1 MVAWYN
7 KIFKVMEKNKIE
19 VTVMEDKKVLNVY
32 SEIGKLKTVL
42 LHRPGKEIE
51 NLTPDLM
58 DRLLFDDIPYLEVA
72 RQEHDAFAK
81 ILSDNGVEV
90 LYLEDLAAEA
100 IEDASVKE
108 RFVDEFIKEAGIL
121 GEKKKQLVKEL
132 LLNCKTNRE
141 LVDKMMEGIRK
152 SELPNYNATSLAD
165 MADSGYPFVAD
176 PMPNLYFTRDPFA
189 TIGSGI
195 SLNHMRTVTR
205 NRETLFAKYIFENHP
220 RFKDSDIPR
229 WFDRDDST
237 SLEGGDEL
245 VLNKEV
251 LAIGISERTDAASIE
266 KMAKR
271 IFDKDESF
279 KTVLAFH
286 IPNKRAFMHL
296 DTVFTMIDFDKF
308 TIHPEIEGPL
318 TVYAIS
324 RGEGN
329 SIKIQKETQE
339 LDKVL
344 AKYLE
349 VEKVTLIRCGGGDMI
364 DAAREQWND
373 GSNTLAIAPGEVVV
387 YSRNHVTNKLLEEAG
402 VKLHIMPSSEL
413 SRGRGGPRCMSMP
426 LYRENL

>member
-1 MVAWYN
+1 
-7 KIFKVMEKNKIE
+7 
-19 VTVMEDKKVLNVY
+19 MEDKKVLNVY

-108 RFVDEFIKEAGIL
+108 RFVEEYIKEAGIL

-229 WFDRDDST
+229 WFDRDDTT

-344 AKYLE
+344 AKYLQ

-402 VKLHIMPSSEL
+402 IKLHIMPSSEL

>member
-1 MVAWYN
+1 
-7 KIFKVMEKNKIE
+7 
-19 VTVMEDKKVLNVY
+19 MEDKKVLNVY

-344 AKYLE
+344 AKYLQ

>member
-1 MVAWYN
+1 
-7 KIFKVMEKNKIE
+7 
-19 VTVMEDKKVLNVY
+19 MEDKKVLNVY

-108 RFVDEFIKEAGIL
+108 RFVEEYIKEAGIL

-344 AKYLE
+344 AKYLQ

>member
-1 MVAWYN
+1 
-7 KIFKVMEKNKIE
+7 
-19 VTVMEDKKVLNVY
+19 MEDKKVLNVY

-90 LYLEDLAAEA
+90 LYLENLAAEA

-165 MADSGYPFVAD
+165 MVDSGYPFVAD

-220 RFKDSDIPR
+220 RFKDSDVPK
-229 WFDRDDST
+229 WFDRDDNT

>member
-229 WFDRDDST
+229 WFDRDDTT

-387 YSRNHVTNKLLEEAG
+387 YSRNHVTN
-402 VKLHIMPSSEL
+402 
-413 SRGRGGPRCMSMP
+413 
-426 LYRENL
+426 